1 MEDVREL
8 IAWLLGGLSAILVSI
23 GGFIFKMIFTKLAD
37 LESNQKDIVSELDK
51 RLDKMEVALA
61 LNQQADEINKG
72 IILEKLDAIL
82 QKMRDYDR
90 NIANF
95 YAENPSLKKPLE

>member
-8 IAWLLGGLSAILVSI
+8 IAWLLGGLSALLVSI
-23 GGFIFKMIFTKLAD
+23 GGFIFKMIFTKLGE

-61 LNQQADEINKG
+61 LNQQADEIHKG
-72 IILEKLDAIL
+72 AILEKLDAIL